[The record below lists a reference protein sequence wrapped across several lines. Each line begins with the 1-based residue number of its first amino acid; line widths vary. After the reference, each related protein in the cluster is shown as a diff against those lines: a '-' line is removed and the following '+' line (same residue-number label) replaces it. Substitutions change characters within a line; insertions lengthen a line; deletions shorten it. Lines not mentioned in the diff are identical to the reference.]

1 MMDGCIRHHSSWW
14 ALELECLHLCR
25 NIQNWEAVHQR
36 SSCMSKASELAAIML
51 PWCHR
56 RAWTHFNQSCSAPVP
71 VCNQNYWAAFSWL
84 TDGLL
89 VFVVEGMLWLWL
101 FFCPFL
107 SWSAC
112 WAIDLGKGKQTVR
125 AIHFKYPERAH
136 IWPTHFSMAWGK
148 TTLNVS

>member
-1 MMDGCIRHHSSWW
+1 MAASIITPHDEPLSWNVFISAGTFRTEKLCTNAVAAYPKRRNLLLSCFRDATAAPEHILIRVVQLQFPS
-14 ALELECLHLCR
+14 
-25 NIQNWEAVHQR
+25 
-36 SSCMSKASELAAIML
+36 
-51 PWCHR
+51 
-56 RAWTHFNQSCSAPVP
+56 
-71 VCNQNYWAAFSWL
+71 CNQNYWAACSWL